1 MQKRDMAK
9 EKYIETLTTEDEFL
23 KDLRKFAETY
33 HIPIADLE
41 VERFLEFLIKSQK
54 PKKILELGTAVGY
67 STIHFAGNDFV
78 ERVLTVE
85 VREDMASIAMSNF
98 KKLGL
103 DSKIELR
110 LNDAFEELKTIDE
123 EFDFIFIDAAKGQY
137 KYYFDEAIK
146 HLAKGGII
154 VCDNVLFKGMV
165 ADDSK
170 VVKRKITIVRRLR
183 EFLDYVFKDER
194 FFASLVDVGDGVL
207 FVRRRDE

>member
-1 MQKRDMAK
+1 MTK

-23 KDLRKFAETY
+23 KDLRKFSETY

-41 VERFLEFLIKSQK
+41 VERFLEFLIKSKK

-85 VREDMASIAMSNF
+85 VREDMASIALSNF
-98 KKLGL
+98 KKLGME
-103 DSKIELR
+103 SKIELR
-110 LNDAFEELKTIDE
+110 LNDAFEELKTMDE

-194 FFASLVDVGDGVL
+194 FFTSLLDVGDGVL

>member
-1 MQKRDMAK
+1 MDSKK
-9 EKYIETLTTEDEFL
+9 FIESLTTEDEFL
-23 KDLRKFAETY
+23 KDLRKFSKIY

-41 VERFLEFLIKSQK
+41 VERFLQFLIKSLR

-67 STIHFAGNDFV
+67 STIHFARNNFV

-85 VREDMASIAMSNF
+85 VREDMASIALSNF

-103 DSKIELR
+103 ESKIELR
-110 LNDAFEELKTIDE
+110 LNDAFEELKNLDE
-123 EFDFIFIDAAKGQY
+123 EFDLVFIDAAKGQY
-137 KYYFDEAIK
+137 KYYFDEAVK

-170 VVKRKITIVRRLR
+170 VVRRKITIVRRLR
-183 EFLDYVFKDER
+183 EFLNYVFNDER
-194 FFASLVDVGDGVL
+194 FFASLLDIGDGVL
-207 FVRRRDE
+207 LVRRNDE

>member
-1 MQKRDMAK
+1 MTK

-23 KDLRKFAETY
+23 KDLRKFSETY

-41 VERFLEFLIKSQK
+41 VERFLEFLIKSNK

-85 VREDMASIAMSNF
+85 VREDMASIALSNF

-103 DSKIELR
+103 ESKIELR
-110 LNDAFEELKTIDE
+110 LNDAFEELKTMDE

-183 EFLDYVFKDER
+183 EFLDYVFNDER

>member
-1 MQKRDMAK
+1 MKK

-23 KDLRKFAETY
+23 KDLREFAEIY

-41 VERFLEFLIKSQK
+41 VERFLEFLIKSKK

-67 STIHFAGNDFV
+67 STIHFAKNDFV

-85 VREDMASIAMSNF
+85 VREDMASIALSNF

-103 DSKIELR
+103 ESKIELR
-110 LNDAFEELKTIDE
+110 LNDAFEELKTMDE

-183 EFLDYVFKDER
+183 EFLDYVFNDER
-194 FFASLVDVGDGVL
+194 FFASLLSVGDGVL
-207 FVRRRDE
+207 LVRRRDE

>member
-1 MQKRDMAK
+1 MEK

-41 VERFLEFLIKSQK
+41 VERFLEFLIKSKK

-85 VREDMASIAMSNF
+85 VREDMASIALSNF

-103 DSKIELR
+103 ESKIELR
-110 LNDAFEELKTIDE
+110 LNDAFEELKTMDE

-183 EFLDYVFKDER
+183 EFLDYVFNDER
-194 FFASLVDVGDGVL
+194 FFASLLDVGDGVL

>member
-1 MQKRDMAK
+1 MTKQ
-9 EKYIETLTTEDEFL
+9 KYIETLTTEDEFL

-41 VERFLEFLIKSQK
+41 VERFLEFLIKSKK

-67 STIHFAGNDFV
+67 STIHFARHDFV

-85 VREDMASIAMSNF
+85 VREDMASIALSNF

-103 DSKIELR
+103 ESKIELR
-110 LNDAFEELKTIDE
+110 LNDAFEELKTMDE

-183 EFLDYVFKDER
+183 EFLDYVFNDER
-194 FFASLVDVGDGVL
+194 FFASLLSVGDGVL
-207 FVRRRDE
+207 LVRRRDE

>member
-110 LNDAFEELKTIDE
+110 LNDALEELKAIDE

-194 FFASLVDVGDGVL
+194 FFPSLLSVGDGVL
-207 FVRRRDE
+207 LVRRRDE

>member
-1 MQKRDMAK
+1 MTKQ
-9 EKYIETLTTEDEFL
+9 KYIETLTTEDEFL
-23 KDLRKFAETY
+23 RDLRKFSETY

-41 VERFLEFLIKSQK
+41 VERFLEFLIKSKK

-85 VREDMASIAMSNF
+85 VREDMASIALSNF

-103 DSKIELR
+103 ESKIELR
-110 LNDAFEELKTIDE
+110 LNDAFEELKIMDE

-183 EFLDYVFKDER
+183 EFLNYVFNDER
-194 FFASLVDVGDGVL
+194 FFASLLDVGDGVL

>member
-1 MQKRDMAK
+1 MTK

-23 KDLRKFAETY
+23 KDLRKFSKIY

-41 VERFLEFLIKSQK
+41 VERFLEFLIKSKK

-67 STIHFAGNDFV
+67 STIHFARNDFV

-98 KKLGL
+98 KKLDL
-103 DSKIELR
+103 ESKIELR
-110 LNDAFEELKTIDE
+110 LNDALEELKTMDE

-183 EFLDYVFKDER
+183 EFLDYVFNDER
-194 FFASLVDVGDGVL
+194 FFASILDVGDGVL

>member
-1 MQKRDMAK
+1 MTK

-23 KDLRKFAETY
+23 KYLRKFSETY

-41 VERFLEFLIKSQK
+41 VERFLEFLIKSKK

-85 VREDMASIAMSNF
+85 VREDMASIALSNF
-98 KKLGL
+98 KKLGME
-103 DSKIELR
+103 SKIELR
-110 LNDAFEELKTIDE
+110 LNDAFEELKTMDE

-194 FFASLVDVGDGVL
+194 FFTSLLDVGDGVL

>member
-1 MQKRDMAK
+1 MEK
-9 EKYIETLTTEDEFL
+9 EKYIETLTTEDDFL
-23 KDLRKFAETY
+23 KDLRKFADTY

-41 VERFLEFLIKSQK
+41 VERFLEFLIKSKK

-85 VREDMASIAMSNF
+85 VREDMASIALSNF

-103 DSKIELR
+103 ESKIELR
-110 LNDAFEELKTIDE
+110 LNDAFEELKTMDE

-183 EFLDYVFKDER
+183 EFLDYVFNDER
-194 FFASLVDVGDGVL
+194 FFTSLLDVGDGVL

>member
-1 MQKRDMAK
+1 MDSKK
-9 EKYIETLTTEDEFL
+9 FIESLTTEDEFL
-23 KDLRKFAETY
+23 KDLRKFAKIY

-41 VERFLEFLIKSQK
+41 VERFLQFLIKSLR

-67 STIHFAGNDFV
+67 STIHFARNNFV

-85 VREDMASIAMSNF
+85 VREDMASIALSNF

-103 DSKIELR
+103 ESKIELR
-110 LNDAFEELKTIDE
+110 LNDAFEELKNLDE
-123 EFDFIFIDAAKGQY
+123 EFDLVFIDAAKGQY
-137 KYYFDEAIK
+137 KYYFDEAVK

-170 VVKRKITIVRRLR
+170 VVRRKITIVRRLR
-183 EFLDYVFKDER
+183 EFLNYVFNDER
-194 FFASLVDVGDGVL
+194 FFASLLDIGDGVL
-207 FVRRRDE
+207 LVRRNDE

>member
-1 MQKRDMAK
+1 MTK
-9 EKYIETLTTEDEFL
+9 EKYIEALTTEDEFL
-23 KDLRKFAETY
+23 KDLRKFAKIY

-41 VERFLEFLIKSQK
+41 VERFLEFLIKSKK

-67 STIHFAGNDFV
+67 STIHFARNDFV

-85 VREDMASIAMSNF
+85 VREDMASIALSNF

-103 DSKIELR
+103 ESKIELR
-110 LNDAFEELKTIDE
+110 LNDALEELKTMDE
-123 EFDFIFIDAAKGQY
+123 EFDLIFIDAAKGQY

-194 FFASLVDVGDGVL
+194 FFASLLSVGDGVL